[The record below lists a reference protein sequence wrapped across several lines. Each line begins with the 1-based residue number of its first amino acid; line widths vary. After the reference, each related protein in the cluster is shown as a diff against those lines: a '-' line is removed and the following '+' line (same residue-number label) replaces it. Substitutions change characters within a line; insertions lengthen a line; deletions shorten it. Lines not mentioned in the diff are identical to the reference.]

1 MTRERRETLS
11 APLAHARSRFPPTQ
25 HKKAQH
31 SLRLFTARK
40 PFLAQHC
47 TWWAIKFTQL
57 KAKTRAACLG
67 NISFDGVT
75 CAKVV
80 NCNKRAETPNKRL
93 GCFFSYCRGQGYAYL
108 TGKRMKSSR
117 KPGRKDG
124 SVGRNAGQ
132 RSSLKTDGRR
142 DDPTGA
148 VVHRLENFLRLTRLP
163 RRRVPFA

>member
-1 MTRERRETLS
+1 LTRERRETLS

-67 NISFDGVT
+67 NISFDAVSPVQRLLT
-75 CAKVV
+75 VLNEQRHQIKDWVV
-80 NCNKRAETPNKRL
+80 
-93 GCFFSYCRGQGYAYL
+93 FSL
-108 TGKRMKSSR
+108 I
-117 KPGRKDG
+117 
-124 SVGRNAGQ
+124 AGA
-132 RSSLKTDGRR
+132 GI
-142 DDPTGA
+142 
-148 VVHRLENFLRLTRLP
+148 VNI
-163 RRRVPFA
+163 